1 MSRAWRTL
9 LALPAA
15 AAGAI
20 VLAMVLGVTA
30 SVTLRA
36 VTGAEIPGAVELTE
50 IGLYLSA
57 VLAAPWLLNQ
67 GQHIRA
73 DLLAAALP
81 RPAARALEILCD
93 ALGLAVCATL
103 AVVAF
108 RVAAESAALGSLVR
122 RTVTY
127 PEWWLAAPLPP
138 VFVLLAL
145 EFAARIARLLAD
157 PHAGPRDE
165 ARSVA

>member
-1 MSRAWRTL
+1 MARAWTTL
-9 LALPAA
+9 LAIPAA

-20 VLAMVLGVTA
+20 TLGMILLVTA
-30 SVTLRA
+30 SVLLRT

-73 DLLAAALP
+73 DLLASALP
-81 RPAARALEILCD
+81 RPAARLLEMACD
-93 ALGLAVCATL
+93 MLGLVVCAIL
-103 AVVAF
+103 ALYAW
-108 RVAAESAALGSLVR
+108 RVAAESAALGSLIR

-127 PEWWLAAPLPP
+127 PEWWLAAPLPA
-138 VFVLLAL
+138 VFGLLAL
-145 EFAARIARLLAD
+145 EFAARIARLLAN
-157 PHAGPRDE
+157 PEAGARDE
-165 ARSVA
+165 ARSIA